1 MITYRMIEVESG
13 QHAQQSF
20 YSQFCYDGPLKPLT
34 NCGDLLRIGAAA
46 ATDNLD
52 ALLDDPV
59 LGGFGKLLFLGLWST
74 TPRVALDRKNFA
86 AVGVDNPL
94 RDFGTS
100 GKLVDLRV
108 DAGQER
114 RDCRGVN
121 AVEAERPECRV
132 VEVWLQG
139 CYDVA
144 NRLSE
149 SSRIAVGAASKADV
163 KRFLVLLA
171 EVLRESDALVD
182 PRDRLQPDHVDVR
195 VVKQRVNLLFVERDI
210 CGLLLV
216 RSFELINFGVHS
228 GESRPI

>member
-1 MITYRMIEVESG
+1 M
-13 QHAQQSF
+13 F
-20 YSQFCYDGPLKPLT
+20 
-34 NCGDLLRIGAAA
+34 
-46 ATDNLD
+46 
-52 ALLDDPV
+52 
-59 LGGFGKLLFLGLWST
+59 GGFGKLLFLGLWFT
-74 TPRVALDRKNFA
+74 TPGVALDRKNLA
-86 AVGVDNPL
+86 AVGVHYPL

-139 CYDVA
+139 CYDVS

-182 PRDRLQPDHVDVR
+182 PRNRLQPDHVDVR
-195 VVKQRVNLLFVERDI
+195 VIKQRVNLLFVERDI
-210 CGLLLV
+210 CGLLFV